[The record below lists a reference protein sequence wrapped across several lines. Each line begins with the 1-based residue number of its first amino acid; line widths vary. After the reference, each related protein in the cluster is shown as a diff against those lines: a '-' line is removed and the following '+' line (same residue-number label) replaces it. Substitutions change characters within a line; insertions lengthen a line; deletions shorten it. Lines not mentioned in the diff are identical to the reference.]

1 MDEDMMEAIL
11 MGMQPSKTKQLSRSL
26 KAQTGLGD
34 LASLSLNDRT
44 AKWGGNFGGRAMDT
58 AGNLGKAEQDRALA
72 AQQEL
77 YNRDRMA
84 QQQQQFE
91 RTQAEV
97 ELSNRRD
104 YALRRAAAQLAAGRA
119 SADEDGILSTKDLNK
134 QVGDISKAVEKAGLP
149 AMDEAQRIYNQTL
162 SKYTDEA
169 GNLKGDLP
177 GIGMTGMLPSGLLS
191 KEGRAVRQD
200 VAQIR
205 TQVLKAMSGAA
216 VTEPEA
222 ARLYEQIGLYLGGS
236 DEDVIRGLGM
246 LNATQQA
253 RKQNIFS
260 GAHPS
265 AVEEYQRRR
274 IANAPQSNGVEN
286 YDKYFLDT
294 P

>member
-1 MDEDMMEAIL
+1 
-11 MGMQPSKTKQLSRSL
+11 
-26 KAQTGLGD
+26 
-34 LASLSLNDRT
+34 
-44 AKWGGNFGGRAMDT
+44 
-58 AGNLGKAEQDRALA
+58 
-72 AQQEL
+72 
-77 YNRDRMA
+77 
-84 QQQQQFE
+84 
-91 RTQAEV
+91 
-97 ELSNRRD
+97 
-104 YALRRAAAQLAAGRA
+104 
-119 SADEDGILSTKDLNK
+119 
-134 QVGDISKAVEKAGLP
+134 
-149 AMDEAQRIYNQTL
+149 
-162 SKYTDEA
+162 
-169 GNLKGDLP
+169 
-177 GIGMTGMLPSGLLS
+177 MTGILPSGLLS